1 MIRHNYNYLL
11 EYIPARYTGLSPK
24 QLQDR
29 NTVYDFKNGNI
40 SSSVKNEF
48 LSKVRGIV
56 SGRPSDWVVCFIPAS
71 TKSKTYNRYS
81 ALALFLSRE
90 AGCNVFIDAVTKATD
105 SEAGHVVGKSN
116 NPTEDFEVKSEYLR
130 GKKVILIDD
139 VITRGRTFD
148 DTADLIMR
156 SGAVSVQGLFLA
168 KTIHPNLP
176 QVDKEHSINISQ
188 ENHNNEDY
196 SNECKVNDNKE
207 RNFTEIEKGMVLGAV
222 VVYSESGLN
231 CCFMMKNGHSLYMPM
246 SDDST
251 AREGDTVDLN
261 TATIVTI
268 KEPGH
273 ADRIR
278 VKVIL

>member
-11 EYIPARYTGLSPK
+11 EYIPARYTGLSLK

-156 SGAVSVQGLFLA
+156 SGAVSIQGLFLS
-168 KTIHPNLP
+168 KTVHPNLP
-176 QVDKEHSINISQ
+176 QVDKGNSSHSNRFY
-188 ENHNNEDY
+188 EEDY
-196 SNECKVNDNKE
+196 AYDVIEEECFEDY
-207 RNFTEIEKGMVLGAV
+207 IEEDPEDY
-222 VVYSESGLN
+222 VYEEECIDGESYYDDEY
-231 CCFMMKNGHSLYMPM
+231 YM
-246 SDDST
+246 
-251 AREGDTVDLN
+251 
-261 TATIVTI
+261 
-268 KEPGH
+268 
-273 ADRIR
+273 
-278 VKVIL
+278 